1 MGERKRNG
9 VKGEVMVWPCQLV
22 TWLHDFDLSPY
33 ANLPDRLRSIGISW
47 LLELNAMSRWMAG

>member
-1 MGERKRNG
+1 
-9 VKGEVMVWPCQLV
+9 MVWPCQLV